1 MLISVMSV
9 GQKALS
15 VANCRMFCS
24 VNCYVVLLMDDG
36 RNLCKLSDCCSQEML
51 NNYSAHDLIF
61 ISLMKVGSFLPKFTK
76 NLLHF

>member
-15 VANCRMFCS
+15 VANCLMLCS

-36 RNLCKLSDCCSQEML
+36 RNLCK
-51 NNYSAHDLIF
+51 YSETQNIEVVVTDYF
-61 ISLMKVGSFLPKFTK
+61 PK
-76 NLLHF
+76 